1 MTTPKSSET
10 IAFRV
15 SPDLLRRIDACR
27 QAGGVSRGAWVR
39 EAAQERA
46 YDVRREE
53 DAAKLEAVLTQL
65 EQVLEAQRSLA
76 EQLQAAVLLILVKTA
91 DLEPSEAKRLI
102 RRVMTPPGA

>member
-1 MTTPKSSET
+1 MP
-10 IAFRV
+10 
-15 SPDLLRRIDACR
+15 
-27 QAGGVSRGAWVR
+27 
-39 EAAQERA
+39 
-46 YDVRREE
+46 
-53 DAAKLEAVLTQL
+53 AAKPAAFPAAPGSAKRLKSVPTTCVVLTQL